1 MPTATAASPDN
12 EAIREL
18 RDEVKKLN
26 RATRFSSGAMI
37 ALTLILAVF
46 TGILIWQ
53 GF

>member
-1 MPTATAASPDN
+1 MPIGAVPPDN

-26 RATRFSSGAMI
+26 RATRFSGGVMLI
-37 ALTLILAVF
+37 LTLILTVF
-46 TGILIWQ
+46 TGVLIWQ